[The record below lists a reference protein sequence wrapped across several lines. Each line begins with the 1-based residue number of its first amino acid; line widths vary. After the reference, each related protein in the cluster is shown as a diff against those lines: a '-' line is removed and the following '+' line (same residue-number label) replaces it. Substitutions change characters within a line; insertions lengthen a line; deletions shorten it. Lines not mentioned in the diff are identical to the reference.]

1 MEAPATRRFTP
12 ARIVALALI
21 GLVVLGLAYLRFASD
36 DHSVSVPS
44 GAKAGDL
51 ILESCTYAAEGTA
64 YDADCGTL
72 VVPEN
77 RHDPDSRL
85 VALSVKRIRAQSA
98 NPGTPVFGLY
108 GGPGHS
114 NFKFTAMSRFAKNR
128 DVVLVGYRGI
138 DSTTRLDCPEVVASR
153 ERSRDWLS
161 TASLESDAAAFRN
174 CADRLQEDGVDLAG
188 YTIPQR
194 IDDLELVRR
203 KLGYGPIDLVSESFG
218 TRLALIYAWRYPQS
232 VHRSVMVGA
241 NPPGRFLWEAK
252 TTDEQLERYGALCA
266 KDEAC
271 RARTDDLA
279 ATVRSEF
286 DSLPSRWGF
295 LPIKE
300 GNIRGAAL
308 AGLFNATSDG
318 GGALAGPLTLDS
330 FLSSAEGDASG
341 MWLLSVAAQLVF
353 PRVQVAGD
361 VASMGQ
367 IDDAYARHFFASP
380 VDRGATLGSGFTEF
394 VWAGGRLVDA
404 WPSSPDD
411 ELYATVRD
419 SNVETLLVGGAL
431 DFSTPPQV
439 ATRELLPHLPDGR
452 QLVLPNL
459 GHTEDFWAYEPAAST
474 RLITTYLDTGRV
486 DTSLYTEHRVD
497 LSPSLTHATL
507 AKIVLG
513 AMLALAALTVISLL
527 LMVRRVRRRGG
538 FGRKASAT
546 LRSVYPIVLG
556 LGGWFLGLLIV
567 LTALPGVAL
576 TSELLAVLAVGVPI
590 GLGIY
595 LAWVRRERPFQSK
608 AVGLF
613 AAAAGALAGAW
624 LGFNATTDM
633 VAVLTAIVG
642 AMAGANLAL
651 ILLDMWTAR
660 AREPVAPVPVVHVRR
675 PEVEVER
682 EPIGAGRP

>member
-1 MEAPATRRFTP
+1 MEAPATRRFAPT
-12 ARIVALALI
+12 RIVALALI
-21 GLVVLGLAYLRFASD
+21 GLVVLGLAYLRFASGD
-36 DHSVSVPS
+36 DAVSVPS

-51 ILESCTYAAEGTA
+51 ILENCKYAAEGTT
-64 YDADCGTL
+64 YDAECGTL

-85 VALSVKRIRAQSA
+85 IALSVKRIRAQSA

-128 DVVLVGYRGI
+128 DVVLVGYRGV

-174 CADRLQEDGVDLAG
+174 CADRLQEDGVDLEG

-218 TRLALIYAWRYPQS
+218 TRLALIYAWRYPES

-241 NPPGRFLWEAK
+241 NPPGRFFWEAK

-266 KDEAC
+266 NDEAC

-286 DSLPSRWGF
+286 DSLPSRWAF

-300 GNIRGAAL
+300 GNVRGAAL

-330 FLSSAEGDASG
+330 FVSSAEGDASG

-367 IDDAYARHFFASP
+367 IDDAYVRRFFASP

-439 ATRELLPHLPDGR
+439 ATRELLPHLPNGR

-486 DTSLYTEHRVD
+486 DTSLYTENRVD
-497 LSPSLTHATL
+497 LSPSFTHARL

-513 AMLALAALTVISLL
+513 TILAVAVLTVISLL
-527 LMVRRVRRRGG
+527 LMARRVRRRGG

-608 AVGLF
+608 AVGLC

-624 LGFNATTDM
+624 LGFNATTDL
-633 VAVLTAIVG
+633 VAVLTANVG
-642 AMAGANLAL
+642 AIAGANLAL

-660 AREPVAPVPVVHVRR
+660 ARKPLTPVPVVHVRR

-682 EPIGAGRP
+682 EPVGAGRR